1 MGFLVLIGLRGSR
14 EPVPGE
20 VALQGHD
27 GKDPALADLAAG
39 QHAGAGLQAH
49 RFGVR
54 AEQGRCAGQV
64 DGRGGGASSAGRAP
78 GGHAAQL
85 MAWWIACEGRITR

>member
-1 MGFLVLIGLRGSR
+1 MGFLVLIGLRGLR

-64 DGRGGGASSAGRAP
+64 DGRGGRVVGRPRAGRARSATD
-78 GGHAAQL
+78 G
-85 MAWWIACEGRITR
+85 MVDRV